1 MENRLLD
8 VEQRVKR
15 YWYSDGIA
23 ELSSG
28 GMFILLGLYFGIQG
42 YFGENSLVSVI
53 LQGSLIFIMIGGIF
67 GVRWLVNTLKTR
79 LTYPRTGY
87 VEYRTNEKDVTQR
100 RYVVAAVAMIIAVA
114 SMVLVKYI
122 RILDSMVLITGILVS
137 VVFVA
142 LRGKSSGVTRFYI
155 LGGFSLLLGIGLS
168 LDNLPDEYN
177 LALFYG
183 LLGVAILVSGGLVL
197 RRYLTENP
205 LPVDV
210 EDDND

>member
-42 YFGENSLVSVI
+42 YFGEASAVSVI
-53 LQGSLIFIMIGGIF
+53 LQISLVFLMMGGIF
-67 GVRWLVNTLKTR
+67 GVRWMVNMLKTR

-87 VEYRTNEKDVTQR
+87 VEYRVDDQGLKRR
-100 RYVVAAVAMIIAVA
+100 RYVVAAIALTIAVA

-122 RILDSMVLITGILVS
+122 HVLDSMVLITGMLVAI
-137 VVFVA
+137 VFIA
-142 LRGKSSGVTRFYI
+142 LRGKSSGISRFYYM
-155 LGGFSLLLGIGLS
+155 GGFSLLLGVSLS
-168 LDNLPDEYN
+168 LGNLSDAYN

-183 LLGVAILVSGGLVL
+183 LLGIVIMISGGIVL
-197 RRYLTENP
+197 RRYLMENP
-205 LPVDV
+205 MPS
-210 EDDND
+210 EGDNE

>member
-1 MENRLLD
+1 MENKLLD
-8 VEQRVKR
+8 VEQRIKR

-42 YFGENSLVSVI
+42 YFGEGSLVSVI
-53 LQGSLIFIMIGGIF
+53 LQVSLVFLMMGGIF
-67 GVRWLVNTLKTR
+67 GVRWLVNTLKIR

-87 VEYRTNEKDVTQR
+87 VEYRSSEKDTTQR

-122 RILDSMVLITGILVS
+122 RILDSMVLITGIIVS
-137 VVFVA
+137 VVFIA
-142 LRGKSSGVTRFYI
+142 LRGKSSGLTRFYF
-155 LGGFSLLLGIGLS
+155 LGGFSFLLGVGLS
-168 LDNLPDEYN
+168 FDGLPDEYN

-183 LLGVAILVSGGLVL
+183 LLGVAILISGGVVL
-197 RRYLTENP
+197 RRYLIENP
-205 LPVDV
+205 MPVDA
-210 EDDND
+210 EDNND